1 MRILLVEDDVSLSR
15 FIEKG
20 LREAGHQVEVVDD
33 GRHAMTLCLTEQYD
47 VAIVDRMLPGLDGLS
62 LVKALRAAQ
71 VTTPALFLTSLGG
84 VDDRVEGLEAGG
96 DDYLTKP
103 FAFSELLARVTALSR
118 RSQAKPAETAPELKY
133 GDLSLNLLERTV
145 MRQGQYLDLQP
156 KEFRILELFLRHPS
170 RVITRTMLL
179 EHVWDIHFDPQT
191 SVVET
196 HISRLRNKLEKPFG
210 DTLIQ
215 TVRGAGYKLEFK
227 PSESTL

>member
-1 MRILLVEDDVSLSR
+1 MRILLVEDDASLSR
-15 FIEKG
+15 FVEKG
-20 LREAGHQVEVVDD
+20 LQEAGHQVEVTDN
-33 GRHAMTLCLTEQYD
+33 GKYALTLCMTEQFD

-62 LVKALRAAQ
+62 LVKAMRAAQ
-71 VTTPALFLTSLGG
+71 IATPVLFLTSLGG

-118 RSQAKPAETAPELKY
+118 RSVNISAQASPELSF
-133 GDLSLNLLERTV
+133 GDLTLNLFEHTASRRGKV
-145 MRQGQYLDLQP
+145 LDLQP
-156 KEFRILELFLRHPS
+156 KEFRILELFMRHPG

-210 DTLIQ
+210 DSLIQ
-215 TVRGAGYKLEFK
+215 TVRGAGYKLEHK
-227 PSESTL
+227 SEAGA

>member
-1 MRILLVEDDVSLSR
+1 MRILLVEDDASLSR
-15 FIEKG
+15 FVEKG
-20 LREAGHQVEVVDD
+20 LQEAGHQVEVTDN
-33 GRHAMTLCLTEQYD
+33 GKHALTLCMTEQFE

-71 VTTPALFLTSLGG
+71 IATPVLFLTALGG

-118 RSQAKPAETAPELKY
+118 RSLNISAQANPELCV
-133 GDLSLNLLERTV
+133 GDLVINLFEHTAS
-145 MRQGQYLDLQP
+145 RQGKTLDLQP
-156 KEFRILELFLRHPS
+156 KEFRILELFMRHPG

-210 DTLIQ
+210 DSLIQ
-215 TVRGAGYKLEFK
+215 TVRGAGYKLEYK
-227 PSESTL
+227 PGEAS

>member
-1 MRILLVEDDVSLSR
+1 MRVLLVEDDTSLSS
-15 FIEKG
+15 FVEKG
-20 LREAGHQVEVVDD
+20 LREAGHQVEVTDN
-33 GRHAMTLCLTEQYD
+33 GKHALTLCMAESYD

-71 VTTPALFLTSLGG
+71 VGTPILFLTALGG
-84 VDDRVEGLEAGG
+84 VDDRVQGLEAGG

-118 RSQAKPAETAPELKY
+118 RSVLKSTEASPEINY
-133 GDLSLNLLERTV
+133 GDVVLNLFEHSAT
-145 MRQGQYLDLQP
+145 RQGQPLDLQP
-156 KEFRILELFLRHPS
+156 KEFRILELFLRHPG

-215 TVRGAGYKLEFK
+215 TVRGVGYKLEQK
-227 PSESTL
+227 GGEAK

>member
-1 MRILLVEDDVSLSR
+1 MRVLLVEDDTSLSS
-15 FIEKG
+15 FVEKG
-20 LREAGHQVEVVDD
+20 LREAGHQVEVTDN
-33 GRHAMTLCLTEQYD
+33 GKHALTLCMAESYD
-47 VAIVDRMLPGLDGLS
+47 VAIVDRMLPRLDGLS

-71 VTTPALFLTSLGG
+71 VGTPILFLTALGG
-84 VDDRVEGLEAGG
+84 VDDRVQGLEAGG

-118 RSQAKPAETAPELKY
+118 RAVLKTTEASPQISY
-133 GDLSLNLLERTV
+133 GDVILNLFEHSAT
-145 MRQGQYLDLQP
+145 RQGQSLDLQP
-156 KEFRILELFLRHPS
+156 KEFRILELFLRHPG

-215 TVRGAGYKLEFK
+215 TVRGVGYKLEQK
-227 PSESTL
+227 GEAK